1 MGFLDALQA
10 SASGLSAQRV
20 RMRLIAN
27 NLANMHTT
35 RTPEGGPYQRRE
47 PIFAAESPD
56 NATFHDML
64 KAQQEGG
71 VVEVRTVD
79 IIKDGRDPIRKYE
92 PDHPDADETGFISLP
107 NISVTEEM
115 VNAWLDEHGDDHA
128 LPLVPVGMPQIGA
141 DPGQAAHAHA
151 QL

>member
-1 MGFLDALQA
+1 MGFLDALHA

-92 PDHPDADETGFISLP
+92 PDHPDADEKGFISLP

-115 VNAWLDEHGDDHA
+115 VNLVSASRSYEANVAAVKATKNMVMKA
-128 LPLVPVGMPQIGA
+128 LEIGR
-141 DPGQAAHAHA
+141 
-151 QL
+151 

>member
-47 PIFAAESPD
+47 PVFAAESPD

-92 PDHPDADETGFISLP
+92 PDHPDADEKGFISLP

-115 VNAWLDEHGDDHA
+115 VNLVSASRSYEANVAAVKATKNMVLKA
-128 LPLVPVGMPQIGA
+128 LEIGR
-141 DPGQAAHAHA
+141 
-151 QL
+151 

>member
-115 VNAWLDEHGDDHA
+115 VNLVSASRSYEANVAAVKATKNMVLKA
-128 LPLVPVGMPQIGA
+128 LEIGR
-141 DPGQAAHAHA
+141 
-151 QL
+151 

>member
-92 PDHPDADETGFISLP
+92 PDHPDADEKGFISLP

-115 VNAWLDEHGDDHA
+115 VNLVSASRSYEANVAAVKATKNMVLKA
-128 LPLVPVGMPQIGA
+128 LEIGR
-141 DPGQAAHAHA
+141 
-151 QL
+151 

>member
-64 KAQQEGG
+64 KAQQEGS

-92 PDHPDADETGFISLP
+92 PDHPDADEKGFISLP

-115 VNAWLDEHGDDHA
+115 VNLVSASRSYEANVAAVKATKNMGMKA
-128 LPLVPVGMPQIGA
+128 LEIGR
-141 DPGQAAHAHA
+141 
-151 QL
+151 

>member
-1 MGFLDALQA
+1 MGFLDALHA

-20 RMRLIAN
+20 RMKLIAS

-56 NATFHDML
+56 GQTFHDML
-64 KAQQEGG
+64 KSQKEGG
-71 VVEVRTVD
+71 VVEVRTVEV
-79 IIKDGRDPIRKYE
+79 IKDGRDPITKYE
-92 PDHPDADETGFISLP
+92 PDHPDADDRGFIALP

-115 VNAWLDEHGDDHA
+115 VNLVSASRSYEANVAAVKATKNMVLKA
-128 LPLVPVGMPQIGA
+128 LEIGR
-141 DPGQAAHAHA
+141 
-151 QL
+151 

>member
-71 VVEVRTVD
+71 IVEVRTVD

-92 PDHPDADETGFISLP
+92 PDHPDADEKGFISLP

-115 VNAWLDEHGDDHA
+115 VNLVSASRSYEANVAAVKATKNMVLKA
-128 LPLVPVGMPQIGA
+128 LEIGR
-141 DPGQAAHAHA
+141 
-151 QL
+151 

>member
-27 NLANMHTT
+27 NLANLHTT

-47 PIFAAESPD
+47 PVFAAESPD
-56 NATFHDML
+56 NKTFHDML

-79 IIKDGRDPIRKYE
+79 IIKDGREPIRKYE
-92 PDHPDADETGFISLP
+92 PDHPDADEKGFISLP

-115 VNAWLDEHGDDHA
+115 VNLVSASRSYEANVAAVKATKNMVMKA
-128 LPLVPVGMPQIGA
+128 LEIGR
-141 DPGQAAHAHA
+141 
-151 QL
+151 

>member
-56 NATFHDML
+56 GATFHDML

-79 IIKDGRDPIRKYE
+79 IIKDGRDPIPNMNRTTRT
-92 PDHPDADETGFISLP
+92 PTRRGLFRCRIS
-107 NISVTEEM
+107 
-115 VNAWLDEHGDDHA
+115 A
-128 LPLVPVGMPQIGA
+128 
-141 DPGQAAHAHA
+141 
-151 QL
+151 

>member
-92 PDHPDADETGFISLP
+92 PDHPDADEKGFISLP

-115 VNAWLDEHGDDHA
+115 VNLVSASRSYEANVAAVKATKNMVMKA
-128 LPLVPVGMPQIGA
+128 LEIGR
-141 DPGQAAHAHA
+141 
-151 QL
+151 

>member
-1 MGFLDALQA
+1 
-10 SASGLSAQRV
+10 
-20 RMRLIAN
+20 MRLIAN

-92 PDHPDADETGFISLP
+92 PDHPDADEKGFISLP

-115 VNAWLDEHGDDHA
+115 VNLVSASRSYEANVAAVKATKNMVMKA
-128 LPLVPVGMPQIGA
+128 LEIGR
-141 DPGQAAHAHA
+141 
-151 QL
+151 

>member
-47 PIFAAESPD
+47 PVFAAESPD

-115 VNAWLDEHGDDHA
+115 VNLVSASRSYEANVAAVKATKNMVMKA
-128 LPLVPVGMPQIGA
+128 LEIGR
-141 DPGQAAHAHA
+141 
-151 QL
+151 

>member
-47 PIFAAESPD
+47 PVFAAESPD

-79 IIKDGRDPIRKYE
+79 IIKDGRDPILKYE
-92 PDHPDADETGFISLP
+92 PDHPDADEKGFISLP

-115 VNAWLDEHGDDHA
+115 VNLVSASRSYEANVAAVKATKNMVMKA
-128 LPLVPVGMPQIGA
+128 LEIGR
-141 DPGQAAHAHA
+141 
-151 QL
+151 

>member
-1 MGFLDALQA
+1 MGFFEALHA

-20 RMRLIAN
+20 RMKLIAS

-47 PIFAAESPD
+47 PIFAAESPSGE
-56 NATFHDML
+56 TFHDIL
-64 KAQQEGG
+64 KTQREGG

-79 IIKDGRDPIRKYE
+79 IIKDGREPITKYE
-92 PDHPDADETGFISLP
+92 PDHPDADENGFIALP

-115 VNAWLDEHGDDHA
+115 VNMVSASRSYEANVAAVKATKNMVLKA
-128 LPLVPVGMPQIGA
+128 LEIGR
-141 DPGQAAHAHA
+141 
-151 QL
+151 

>member
-47 PIFAAESPD
+47 PVFAAESPD

-71 VVEVRTVD
+71 IVEVRTVD

-92 PDHPDADETGFISLP
+92 PDHPDADEKGFISLP

-115 VNAWLDEHGDDHA
+115 VNLVSASRSYEANVAAVKATKNMVMKA
-128 LPLVPVGMPQIGA
+128 LEIGR
-141 DPGQAAHAHA
+141 
-151 QL
+151 